1 MNPKAPSCS
10 LIKLSI
16 LASDF
21 WFPSLAPS
29 LVESGSSSNN
39 VSILQQAH
47 LPHVHRASWSFSS
60 RFLPTFHRSLRSISR
75 SYPNLFISISI
86 RWRARFNGIK
96 TTIHAKETMF
106 LCWDF
111 LPKVSSPSPSLS
123 ISSVLD
129 RPSPGADES
138 VLRNRIDCDAPA
150 DSTEIP
156 YSHSHAPQSQLE
168 QQQPTTSTRSQFPP
182 RSHSRHTTRHSHQ
195 PTSKAT
201 TTSSKRKCMSV
212 SVKRREKGDG
222 KEKTVV
228 RGSKTAGIIV

>member
-1 MNPKAPSCS
+1 MYPSFNKLISLMFIVQAGLSRADSSPPSIAPSD
-10 LIKLSI
+10 LSPARI
-16 LASDF
+16 
-21 WFPSLAPS
+21 PT
-29 LVESGSSSNN
+29 SS
-39 VSILQQAH
+39 
-47 LPHVHRASWSFSS
+47 
-60 RFLPTFHRSLRSISR
+60 
-75 SYPNLFISISI
+75 
-86 RWRARFNGIK
+86 
-96 TTIHAKETMF
+96 
-106 LCWDF
+106 
-111 LPKVSSPSPSLS
+111 SPSLS
-123 ISSVLD
+123 DGVLD
-129 RPSPGADES
+129 STES
-138 VLRNRIDCDAPA
+138 KQRFMRKKRCFYVGTFFQKIDCDAPA